1 MRIDSASEILHTTI
15 NELNSQSVD
24 PKACSLLVDTT
35 SEALRVLNISSL
47 DIVDDIF
54 EPAFGELAFNVL
66 GDIANDERVKRKT
79 ELYDD
84 VEQLFFAVRNG
95 TANLEDFFNKV
106 LGRTL

>member
-1 MRIDSASEILHTTI
+1 MRVDTAAQILMDTV
-15 NELNSQSVD
+15 NDLNDQTLD
-24 PKACSLLVDTT
+24 DTENPLLVEAA
-35 SEALRVLNISSL
+35 SEALRVLNISEL
-47 DIVDDIF
+47 AIIEDIF
-54 EPAFGELAFNVL
+54 EPAFGELAFSVL